1 MCIRELT
8 ERQRALFAGRLEIT
22 AMKAWLAFF
31 HRTKFSVKICSIS
44 EAKVCPLGRKPQ
56 NYVQKV

>member
-22 AMKAWLAFF
+22 AMKAWLAVSFTGLSSLSRF
-31 HRTKFSVKICSIS
+31 AR
-44 EAKVCPLGRKPQ
+44 
-56 NYVQKV
+56 